1 MKINIITNN
10 ILLIIMI
17 KFNELFYFLKQNNI
31 YKPNI
36 NKPKYYFDLVE
47 TSHTN
52 DKEYINFTKYY
63 NKNNNILN
71 IDYELIYY
79 YLFIILYADIELEYY
94 ERIINILINGKFTR
108 NIKIEKIDFLMYK
121 CGKTPDVIDGWTEAN
136 ILDLLKL
143 MIKLNMKD
151 NLIIL
156 INAIKLS
163 PIESYRDIIP
173 FLLDRFDLLNPKP
186 KRRDYWYNIIK
197 SEYD

>member
-10 ILLIIMI
+10 ILLVIMI
-17 KFNELFYFLKQNNI
+17 KFDELFYFLKQNNI

-47 TSHTN
+47 TAQSN
-52 DKEYINFTKYY
+52 NKEYIKFTKYY
-63 NKNNNILN
+63 NKKNDILN

-79 YLFIILYADIELEYY
+79 YLFIILYADIELELY
-94 ERIINILINGKFTR
+94 EHIINILINGKFTR
-108 NIKIEKIDFLMYK
+108 NSKIVKIDALMCK
-121 CGKTPDVIDGWTEAN
+121 CGKTPDIIDGWTEAN
-136 ILDLLKL
+136 ILDLLKI
-143 MIKLNMKD
+143 MIELNMKD

-163 PIESYRDIIP
+163 PIQSYREIIP